1 MSSDL
6 YNDRKRQLKSD
17 KSRAEAE
24 SPTAFVPVPGGEV
37 YDYGEFA
44 GEGFSDLS
52 ELTRTGFSAGVKPGQ
67 WDAFMDFL
75 RDQTD
80 HYSRWLL
87 TFENR
92 PRREFNA
99 ALVEWVKEWD
109 AVELGPVFAD
119 FVDKQ
124 RK

>member
-1 MSSDL
+1 MTSNL
-6 YNDRKRQLKSD
+6 YNDRKQQLKAD
-17 KSRAEAE
+17 KSRAELV

-37 YDYGEFA
+37 YDYAEFA
-44 GEGFSDLS
+44 GEGSSDLPS
-52 ELTRTGFSAGVKPGQ
+52 TRNRIEAGVKHGQ
-67 WDAFMDFL
+67 WDAFMVFL

-87 TFENR
+87 TFEAR

-99 ALVEWVKEWD
+99 ALVDWVKEWD
-109 AVELGPVFAD
+109 AVGLGPVFAD
-119 FVDKQ
+119 FVDTQ